1 MAMKMAMKMMK
12 NTEQKTLAKK
22 SPLLLF
28 LSLSVLTVCISACG
42 QKGALFLPQDALF
55 LPQEEIR
62 SNAVITDDSTTT
74 GTTAL
79 KNIDE

>member
-1 MAMKMAMKMMK
+1 MMK

-22 SPLLLF
+22 TPLLLF

-55 LPQEEIR
+55 LLQEAIH
-62 SNAVITDDSTTT
+62 SNAVVTDGSATID
-74 GTTAL
+74 TTAL

>member
-1 MAMKMAMKMMK
+1 MK

-22 SPLLLF
+22 TPLLLF

-42 QKGALFLPQDALF
+42 QKGALFLPQK
-55 LPQEEIR
+55 EIR
-62 SNAVITDDSTTT
+62 SNAVVIDDSTTT
-74 GTTAL
+74 DTTAL

>member
-1 MAMKMAMKMMK
+1 MMK

-22 SPLLLF
+22 TPLLLF

-42 QKGALFLPQDALF
+42 QKGALFI
-55 LPQEEIR
+55 PQEEIR
-62 SNAVITDDSTTT
+62 SNAVVIDDSTTT
-74 GTTAL
+74 DTTIL

>member
-1 MAMKMAMKMMK
+1 MK

-22 SPLLLF
+22 TPLLLF

-42 QKGALFLPQDALF
+42 QKGALFI
-55 LPQEEIR
+55 PQEEIR
-62 SNAVITDDSTTT
+62 SNAVVIDDSTTT
-74 GTTAL
+74 DTTIL

>member
-1 MAMKMAMKMMK
+1 MMK

-22 SPLLLF
+22 TPLLLF

-42 QKGALFLPQDALF
+42 QKGALFLPQ
-55 LPQEEIR
+55 EEIR
-62 SNAVITDDSTTT
+62 SNAVVIDDSTTT
-74 GTTAL
+74 GTIGTTAL

>member
-1 MAMKMAMKMMK
+1 MMK

-22 SPLLLF
+22 TPLLLF

-42 QKGALFLPQDALF
+42 QKGALFI
-55 LPQEEIR
+55 PQEEIR
-62 SNAVITDDSTTT
+62 SNAVVIDDSTTT
-74 GTTAL
+74 DTTTL

>member
-1 MAMKMAMKMMK
+1 MK

-22 SPLLLF
+22 TPLLLF

-42 QKGALFLPQDALF
+42 QKGALFLPQ
-55 LPQEEIR
+55 EEIR
-62 SNAVITDDSTTT
+62 SNAVVIDDSTTT
-74 GTTAL
+74 DTTIL

>member
-1 MAMKMAMKMMK
+1 MK

-22 SPLLLF
+22 TPLLLF

-42 QKGALFLPQDALF
+42 QKGALFI
-55 LPQEEIR
+55 PQEEIR
-62 SNAVITDDSTTT
+62 SNAVVIDDSTTT
-74 GTTAL
+74 DTTTL

>member
-1 MAMKMAMKMMK
+1 MK

-22 SPLLLF
+22 TPLLLF

-42 QKGALFLPQDALF
+42 QKGALFLPQ
-55 LPQEEIR
+55 EEIR
-62 SNAVITDDSTTT
+62 SNTVVIDNSTKTDTTT
-74 GTTAL
+74 L

>member
-1 MAMKMAMKMMK
+1 MMK

-22 SPLLLF
+22 TPLLLF

-42 QKGALFLPQDALF
+42 QKGALFLPQ
-55 LPQEEIR
+55 EEIR
-62 SNAVITDDSTTT
+62 SNAVVIDDSTTT
-74 GTTAL
+74 STTAL

>member
-1 MAMKMAMKMMK
+1 MK

-22 SPLLLF
+22 TPLLLF

-42 QKGALFLPQDALF
+42 QKGALFLPQ
-55 LPQEEIR
+55 EEIR
-62 SNAVITDDSTTT
+62 SNAVVIDDSTTT
-74 GTTAL
+74 STTAL

>member
-1 MAMKMAMKMMK
+1 MMK

-22 SPLLLF
+22 TPLLLF

-42 QKGALFLPQDALF
+42 QKGALFLPQ
-55 LPQEEIR
+55 EEIR
-62 SNAVITDDSTTT
+62 SNAVVIDDSTTT
-74 GTTAL
+74 GTIGTIGTTAL